1 MALTTLSLTNLRNY
15 ASAQH
20 LGFGAQLVVLTG
32 ENGAGKTNL
41 LEAISL
47 LTPGR
52 GLRRASFE
60 EITRTRRVLRL
71 GGRRDSYVVN
81 GEETRIG
88 TGLGETRAGRAENA
102 RRCASTARQPPALK
116 RCSTISASSG

>member
-1 MALTTLSLTNLRNY
+1 MVGPALALVWVLSSIGGVPDLSRSSFPTSAPTPDSVALITLSLTNLRNY
-15 ASAQH
+15 QSASIS
-20 LGFGAQLVVLTG
+20 FGARLVMLIG

-60 EITRTRRVLRL
+60 EITRTGASSGL
-71 GGRRDSYVVN
+71 GGRRNSY
-81 GEETRIG
+81 
-88 TGLGETRAGRAENA
+88 
-102 RRCASTARQPPALK
+102 S
-116 RCSTISASSG
+116 